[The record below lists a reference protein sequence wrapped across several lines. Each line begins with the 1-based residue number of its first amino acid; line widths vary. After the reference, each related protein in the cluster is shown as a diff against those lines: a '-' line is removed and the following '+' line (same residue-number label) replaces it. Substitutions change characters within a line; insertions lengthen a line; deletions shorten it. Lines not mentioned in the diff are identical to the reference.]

1 MKKQYDPN
9 QYVDSDYIRD
19 MYDHEFGGKE
29 FTMEHPDGAFTIIAR
44 PYFPTTNYYSWRRT
58 GRKLEEAK
66 VEVRVVTTCLGRD
79 KNFISY
85 DAITQ
90 ATKGALKLV
99 TLTEDKLKAKIQ
111 KAYKLIEANYNH
123 NKALKDEQNQ
133 IEKRAIE
140 LFKSEFPELVDG
152 YFIRQHSKAFRTFLV
167 LPKKDGYT
175 YDGDALFRFAL
186 DRDKNLAS
194 IEPKFE
200 IGIDDAKELI
210 KKHIKTL

>member
-19 MYDHEFGGKE
+19 MYEHEFGGKE

-44 PYFPTTNYYSWRRT
+44 PYFPTTGYYSWRRN
-58 GRKLEEAK
+58 GRRLEDAK
-66 VEVRVVTTCLGRD
+66 VEIRVVNIPAHMRGFVT
-79 KNFISY
+79 Y
-85 DAITQ
+85 EAVTQ
-90 ATKGALKLV
+90 ATKGVLKLV

-111 KAYKLIEANYNH
+111 KAYKVIEANYNY
-123 NKALKDEQNQ
+123 NKELNDERNQ

-140 LFKSEFPELVDG
+140 LFKSEFPELVENYHVRPHIKG
-152 YFIRQHSKAFRTFLV
+152 NRTFLV
-167 LPKKDGYT
+167 LPSTGVYV
-175 YDGDALFRFAL
+175 YDNDALFRFAL
-186 DRDKNLAS
+186 DRDNNLAS

-200 IGIDDAKELI
+200 ISIDDAKQLI